1 MRPKASGYLLI
12 ISVILGTIVVS
23 STWSAGAQ
31 VAKTKATK
39 EPAAKA
45 TPAPEPL
52 RDDSATWLLAGREG
66 ECTPISLL
74 EKKSPELKG
83 VKGPNQLSEKL
94 RAMGHKAEI
103 KEFKAG
109 VRPAVEVRA
118 LSAGNDVMF
127 VGEKNFDKKP
137 PALPSKG
144 TGFSSS

>member
-1 MRPKASGYLLI
+1 MKPKASGFLLI
-12 ISVILGTIVVS
+12 ISVILGTIIVS
-23 STWSAGAQ
+23 STWSTGAQ

-74 EKKSPELKG
+74 EKKSPEFKG
-83 VKGPNQLSEKL
+83 VKGPNQLAEKL
-94 RAMGHKAEI
+94 RAMGHKTEI

-118 LSAGNDVMF
+118 LSAGIDVML
-127 VGEKNFDKKP
+127 VRQQHCDKKP
-137 PALPSKG
+137 PALPSK
-144 TGFSSS
+144 